1 MSKKELNDYTKFFQ
15 NNPNPGFLGIELL
28 RDALLKDVL
37 SEDIH
42 DILYWAGKNL
52 AIKFPIHTADLPTFF
67 QQSQFGI
74 LDLKSGSES
83 KSIFNLT
90 GPEVQTRL
98 NIDKDA
104 DFMLETG
111 FIAQTI
117 QQNSGFETEAEYKIK
132 RKDIIEITVISDI
145 SRQILDPNEIHLIEL
160 NQA

>member
-1 MSKKELNDYTKFFQ
+1 M
-15 NNPNPGFLGIELL
+15 
-28 RDALLKDVL
+28 
-37 SEDIH
+37 
-42 DILYWAGKNL
+42 
-52 AIKFPIHTADLPTFF
+52 PTFF

-145 SRQILDPNEIHLIEL
+145 SRQILYPNEIHLIEL